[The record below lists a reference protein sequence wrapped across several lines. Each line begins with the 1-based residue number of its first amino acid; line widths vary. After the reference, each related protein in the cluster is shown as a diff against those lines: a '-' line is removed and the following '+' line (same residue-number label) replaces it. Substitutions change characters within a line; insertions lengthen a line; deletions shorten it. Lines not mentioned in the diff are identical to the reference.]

1 MEEVQVRRWKTERK
15 RERKSWRRRNDSA
28 RPLQGGL
35 FGACRLGCG
44 RVARKESIF
53 YLYTCYAAVLPSGT
67 KTFYQERTKKAISV
81 SCDLVCGLL
90 AQARH
95 LSVLWFPY
103 FDPAGELKVA
113 AKFDLTH
120 FRFF

>member
-1 MEEVQVRRWKTERK
+1 MT
-15 RERKSWRRRNDSA
+15 A
-28 RPLQGGL
+28 LGL
-35 FGACRLGCG
+35 FRAGCSVLAVWG
-44 RVARKESIF
+44 MGVWRGKKVSFI
-53 YLYTCYAAVLPSGT
+53 CYAAVLPSGT
-67 KTFYQERTKKAISV
+67 KTFHQERRKKAISV

-120 FRFF
+120 LRFF